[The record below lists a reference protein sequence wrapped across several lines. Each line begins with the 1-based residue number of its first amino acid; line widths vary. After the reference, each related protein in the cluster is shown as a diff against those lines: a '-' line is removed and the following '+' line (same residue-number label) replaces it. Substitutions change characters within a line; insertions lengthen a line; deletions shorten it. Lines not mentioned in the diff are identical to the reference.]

1 LNPLTTASG
10 IPVADNQNSLTAD
23 ARLHAAAGLPPHR
36 KAAALQPR
44 ADERSPAMN
53 HALDRLDAAR
63 RRSIA
68 GWTIFTA
75 GALHG
80 LAQALPLLTRG
91 L

>member
-1 LNPLTTASG
+1 
-10 IPVADNQNSLTAD
+10 
-23 ARLHAAAGLPPHR
+23 
-36 KAAALQPR
+36 
-44 ADERSPAMN
+44 MN